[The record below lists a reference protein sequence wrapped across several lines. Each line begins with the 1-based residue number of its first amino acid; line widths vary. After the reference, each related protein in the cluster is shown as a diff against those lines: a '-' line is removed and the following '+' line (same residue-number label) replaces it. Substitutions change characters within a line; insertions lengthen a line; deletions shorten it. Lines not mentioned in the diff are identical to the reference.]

1 MLILDWLLASII
13 AGVSATS
20 FESISSRCTE
30 ARTDRRGARARSS
43 LGLMDRE
50 DPLTQLVAEKIIAA
64 AKTGERNPECLRDIV
79 LAELCPEYQ
88 QGWR

>member
-1 MLILDWLLASII
+1 MGVGGILMPIRVGLDAAFTPEEVQILVA
-13 AGVSATS
+13 A
-20 FESISSRCTE
+20 FEDTLK
-30 ARTDRRGARARSS
+30 A

>member
-1 MLILDWLLASII
+1 
-13 AGVSATS
+13 
-20 FESISSRCTE
+20 
-30 ARTDRRGARARSS
+30 
-43 LGLMDRE
+43 MDRE